1 MEFRSLLA
9 AMDLCYPI
17 PPGRT
22 LNGRE
27 IDKVLLNMKTNIQ
40 AFISKA
46 PKVSLCVDNY
56 MDKEGNVFSE

>member
-1 MEFRSLLA
+1 
-9 AMDLCYPI
+9 MDLCYPI

-22 LNGRE
+22 LIGRE